1 MVAIPLLTLSANLHA
16 QDAKTI
22 DDVHCVIVGARL
34 AGQSDSSK
42 QSVGVMMTLYYVGRL
57 DGRMPT
63 LDLQSLIRKELSSIT
78 AADYEYERKRCGDR
92 MAEKGKQI
100 QQIGK
105 DIASSKNATDG

>member
-1 MVAIPLLTLSANLHA
+1 
-16 QDAKTI
+16 
-22 DDVHCVIVGARL
+22 
-34 AGQSDSSK
+34 
-42 QSVGVMMTLYYVGRL
+42 
-57 DGRMPT
+57 MPT